1 MSDLWIWIWVPLLV
15 GITGLEVWAERGGRL
30 AERSMRWPANLGL
43 FFLEIST
50 TSLLSAGLVWTA
62 SLSLLAPKL
71 GFALAA
77 LPLSGQVPVLVPA
90 FGFLAYWL
98 HRFSHQ
104 VPLLWRFHRIHH
116 SDRFVDPSTSLR
128 HHPGE
133 VFLTFAVFQLAIL
146 ALQPSPQAV
155 AVVALIERCFGV
167 ATHTTLALPVWVER
181 FVGFV
186 FVTPQQHGVHHS
198 DFSRETN
205 TNYGTVLNIWDRIFG
220 TFRAKPLRDACD
232 FRFGLREIPQDKAED
247 LVVLLALP
255 VMGQDPWKRT

>member
-77 LPLSGQVPVLVPA
+77 LPLSGQVPVLVLA

-133 VFLTFAVFQLAIL
+133 VILTFAVFQLAIL